1 MSLNKAIIIGRVG
14 RDCELRYSQSG
25 APFGNFSVATDES
38 YKGKDGQKVEATEW
52 HNVSCFGKTAEF
64 CGNYAHK
71 GRMVYVEG
79 RIKTE
84 KWQDKDGVE
93 KYTTKIMAD
102 RVQLLDRKPEGQQ
115 QPASAPEY
123 TGRQEYAGGGSAG
136 MDDAPFAPFE
146 NY

>member
-14 RDCELRYSQSG
+14 RDCEVRYAQSG
-25 APFGNFSVATDES
+25 SPFGNFSVATDES

-64 CGNYAHK
+64 AGNYVQK
-71 GRMVYVEG
+71 GRLVYVEG

-84 KWQDKDGVE
+84 KWTDKDGAE

-102 RVQLLDRKPEGQQ
+102 RIQLLDKRQDGQ
-115 QPASAPEY
+115 QPAPQQQEY
-123 TGRQEYAGGGSAG
+123 AGRQEYGSGPSG

-146 NY
+146 AY